1 MLTLD
6 CNIDLIMEKKKKEKS
21 WAGLAALNIKP
32 SGKRNGKGSGW
43 KGAVSKTVMLES

>member
-6 CNIDLIMEKKKKEKS
+6 CNIDLIMGGK
-21 WAGLAALNIKP
+21 AGFTALNIKS

-43 KGAVSKTVMLES
+43 KGAV

>member
-6 CNIDLIMEKKKKEKS
+6 CNTDLIMGGKK
-21 WAGLAALNIKP
+21 AGFTALNIKS

-43 KGAVSKTVMLES
+43 KGAV